1 MIFDNIREIDRMN
14 LINKILSWGDLHEMK
29 WMDVLRF
36 LFGACI
42 VLRGL
47 SFPANHQEI
56 FTLINHR
63 KITLLAF
70 GLIYYTVLTHFAGG
84 MMIAFGLRVRLVACI
99 IFPIYLGCVLLA
111 DSGLSFFTEF
121 SQPYWQSV
129 LTLALI
135 IFFLIFGSGKLS
147 MDENLRI
154 HPGKSK
160 WEESVGVEL

>member
-1 MIFDNIREIDRMN
+1 MNFIKNITT
-14 LINKILSWGDLHEMK
+14 WGERHEMK
-29 WMDVLRF
+29 WMDALRF
-36 LFGACI
+36 LFGAYI
-42 VLRGL
+42 VARGL
-47 SFPANHQEI
+47 MFPANHQEI

-99 IFPIYLGCVLLA
+99 IFPIYLGCVFLA
-111 DSGLSFFTEF
+111 NSGLSFFAEF
-121 SQPYWQSV
+121 SQPYWESV

-135 IFFLIFGSGKLS
+135 IFFFIFGSGKLS
-147 MDENLRI
+147 MDQNLRV

>member
-1 MIFDNIREIDRMN
+1 MD
-14 LINKILSWGDLHEMK
+14 LINRIRTWGDLHEMK

-36 LFGACI
+36 LFGAYI
-42 VLRGL
+42 VARGL
-47 SFPANHQEI
+47 SLPANHQEI
-56 FTLINHR
+56 FNLINHR

-84 MMIAFGLRVRLVACI
+84 MMIAFGLRVRLVATI
-99 IFPIYLGCVLLA
+99 ILPLYLGCVFLA
-111 DSGLSFFTEF
+111 GSGLSFFAEF

-129 LTLALI
+129 LTLALV

-154 HPGKSK
+154 HTGKSK